1 MPWLCPG
8 LLQEEEIHLS
18 QHCSPGLGGKYNC
31 TYSQG
36 PQTDCRI
43 CLTMHVT
50 GYLVSH
56 DLSFCPDFQLSAA
69 LREVRRPDLVM
80 MT

>member
-1 MPWLCPG
+1 
-8 LLQEEEIHLS
+8 
-18 QHCSPGLGGKYNC
+18 
-31 TYSQG
+31 
-36 PQTDCRI
+36 
-43 CLTMHVT
+43 MHVT

-80 MT
+80 MTWRPPGACHLPAQSDSLGTTYRGLSVPDRDIVGKTYRHLTS